1 MSRETEKVF
10 KEFQKYLDEHAGKDV
25 TDEEIE
31 RLLNEF
37 MGRYNS
43 NLPEPVTPETATSS
57 DDYLELASLAS
68 SSRDAL
74 KYAKKALELDP
85 YNFDAESIAIEMKAN
100 DATGLVQGYEKAL
113 RKATKHMEEEGYF
126 EEEYIG
132 NFWGVLE
139 TRPYMRLR
147 SSYVRWMIM
156 CGMYGHAK
164 TECEE
169 LLRLCENDNMGM
181 RYILMHLYAYFEEE
195 ASALAL
201 HRQYGSND
209 ETEMLLPLSI
219 LYYKRGDY
227 IKATRYL
234 KRLAKVNKDLKR
246 FLKLVQTGR
255 EEDFEGFEMDG
266 GFRPDTMEELM
277 VELHEND
284 FLFTSADAYMQWAD
298 LQLRKAKK

>member
-10 KEFQKYLDEHAGKDV
+10 KEFQKYLEERAGKDV

-37 MGRYNS
+37 MERYNS
-43 NLPEPVTPETATSS
+43 NLPQPVTPETATSS

-68 SSRDAL
+68 SSKDAL

-113 RKATKHMEEEGYF
+113 HKATKHMEEEGYF
-126 EEEYIG
+126 EEEHIG

-147 SSYVRWMIM
+147 GSYVRWMIM
-156 CGMYGHAK
+156 CGMYGRAK

-201 HRQYGSND
+201 HRQYGGND

-227 IKATRYL
+227 IKAARYL

-298 LQLRKAKK
+298 LQLQKAKK